1 MTSYQNDR
9 CPELFEVSAYMADMV
24 GHEERERLQRHFLTC
39 EKCRWRIR
47 EMARVKTDAEKGWET
62 PVLPRAW
69 DKMESMLSQWD
80 KEQKPTVTQSKSR
93 KSLILKPRVKKYPRP
108 DAHKLAAT
116 TKTEET
122 PPIVSYASDDG
133 TVLGK
138 LLSDEETGSPFLY
151 LMSEDMEI
159 VLDAYVRIRGPEM
172 ELIFEGL
179 PDDSGAVD
187 LSGLPE
193 FDPGDSHVEIVM
205 PEMTIKL
212 EPRTLHDRL
221 VGKNAFQLEIDNG
234 QSIRIDLIAEETGRQ
249 YRLDFS
255 GLKSTHPSCTI
266 RIYATTGT
274 KTSELPLGPEGVAF
288 VRDLQSDP
296 LLIKAYVL

>member
-1 MTSYQNDR
+1 MPTNSPPPRKRKKHHQSY
-9 CPELFEVSAYMADMV
+9 PML
-24 GHEERERLQRHFLTC
+24 LT
-39 EKCRWRIR
+39 
-47 EMARVKTDAEKGWET
+47 
-62 PVLPRAW
+62 
-69 DKMESMLSQWD
+69 MEPS
-80 KEQKPTVTQSKSR
+80 
-93 KSLILKPRVKKYPRP
+93 
-108 DAHKLAAT
+108 
-116 TKTEET
+116 
-122 PPIVSYASDDG
+122 
-133 TVLGK
+133 LGK

-221 VGKNAFQLEIDNG
+221 VGKK
-234 QSIRIDLIAEETGRQ
+234 R
-249 YRLDFS
+249 FS
-255 GLKSTHPSCTI
+255 NSKSTMANQSGSISSPKKP
-266 RIYATTGT
+266 ADNTG
-274 KTSELPLGPEGVAF
+274 SIS
-288 VRDLQSDP
+288 RD
-296 LLIKAYVL
+296 

>member
-9 CPELFEVSAYMADMV
+9 CPEFFKVSAYMADMV

-47 EMARVKTDAEKGWET
+47 EMARVKADYEEGREI

-80 KEQKPTVTQSKSR
+80 EGQKHTDIQPKSR
-93 KSLILKPRVKKYPRP
+93 KSLILKPHIKQYPRS
-108 DAHKLAAT
+108 DSHKLAAT
-116 TKTEET
+116 TKPEET
-122 PPIVSYASDDG
+122 PSIISYASDDG

-151 LMSEDMEI
+151 LMSEDMET

-179 PDDSGAVD
+179 PDAGGAVD
-187 LSGLPE
+187 LSGLPD
-193 FDPGDSHVEIVM
+193 FDPAASHVEILM
-205 PEMTIKL
+205 PEMTVKL
-212 EPRTLHDRL
+212 EPRTLQDRL
-221 VGKNAFQLEIDNG
+221 VGEKALQLETDNG
-234 QSIRIDLIAEETGRQ
+234 KSIRIDLIAEETGRQ

-255 GLKSTHPSCTI
+255 GLRSAHPSCTI

-274 KTSELPLGPEGVAF
+274 KTSELPLGPEGIAFLEESGTEGHVIRAF
-288 VRDLQSDP
+288 V
-296 LLIKAYVL
+296 V